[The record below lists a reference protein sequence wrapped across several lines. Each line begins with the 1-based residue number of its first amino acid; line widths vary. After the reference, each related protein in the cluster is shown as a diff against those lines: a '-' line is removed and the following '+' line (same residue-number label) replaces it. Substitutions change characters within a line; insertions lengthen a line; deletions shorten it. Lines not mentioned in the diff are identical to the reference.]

1 MNTRHEPDTSDVLR
15 AMEIIY
21 PGVSWDNLRVYT
33 KEDGKKI
40 EISDFELELE
50 GNLSPNVVEGEEGD
64 DSIEEFE
71 SARQDISESDE
82 DE

>member
-1 MNTRHEPDTSDVLR
+1 
-15 AMEIIY
+15 MEIIY

-33 KEDGKKI
+33 REDGKKI

-50 GNLSPNVVEGEEGD
+50 GNLSPSVVEGEEGD

>member
-1 MNTRHEPDTSDVLR
+1 MNTRHEPDTNDVLR

-33 KEDGKKI
+33 REDGKKI

-50 GNLSPNVVEGEEGD
+50 GNLSPSVVEGEEGD

>member
-71 SARQDISESDE
+71 SARQDISKSDE

>member
-1 MNTRHEPDTSDVLR
+1 
-15 AMEIIY
+15 MEIIY